1 MLVLDTNAV
10 IGYLAKDPRCT
21 KPIDNGG
28 QHGEAIAL
36 PTIVITELLSYP
48 ALTEDHLFR
57 IEEFIRV
64 AHTLPLTLPVAREA
78 AKIRRQYRLTTID
91 AIIAATAL
99 VTVSGHLLT
108 RDKAFKKVSGVPL
121 VAME

>member
-1 MLVLDTNAV
+1 MLVLDTNVV
-10 IGYLAKDPRCT
+10 IGYLTKDPRCT
-21 KPIDNGG
+21 KPIDKGG
-28 QHGEAIAL
+28 EDGEAIAL

-48 ALTEDHLFR
+48 ALTEDHRIR

-64 AHTLPLTLPVAREA
+64 AHTLPLTIPVAREA

-91 AIIAATAL
+91 AVIAATAL
-99 VTVSGHLLT
+99 VTMNGHLLT

-121 VAME
+121 IVIE